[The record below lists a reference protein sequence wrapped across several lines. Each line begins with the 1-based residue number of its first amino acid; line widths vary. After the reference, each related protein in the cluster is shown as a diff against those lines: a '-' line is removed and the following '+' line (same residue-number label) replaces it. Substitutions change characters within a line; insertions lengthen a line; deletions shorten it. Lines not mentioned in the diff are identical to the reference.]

1 MSLFPTLISAAL
13 VAASVLLA
21 TSCAEKFPAADYQSL
36 GDKYNV
42 VIERDIRGVPH
53 VIGERD
59 VDAAFGFAYAQ
70 AEDNWELVYDTIDF
84 YRGTAAKNQGPDSAV
99 TDFLVKWL
107 GIWEDIDAH
116 YETELSPEIR
126 AYIEAYAD
134 GLNYYAA
141 MNPERGV
148 AELPITG
155 KDIIAGYMFRHI
167 LFYGFDWRLKEVMS
181 SERQTAHQHR
191 QWGHLQQFTHRL
203 QCLGHFAG
211 NSSEGATRL
220 AINSHQPT
228 TGPCSLV

>member
-1 MSLFPTLISAAL
+1 MSLIPRLLDASLIATLAL
-13 VAASVLLA
+13 LT
-21 TSCAEKFPAADYQSL
+21 TSCAEKFSAADYQGL

-84 YRGTAAKNQGPDSAV
+84 YRGTAAKAKGPDSAI

-107 GIWEDIDAH
+107 GIWDDIDAH

-141 MNPERGV
+141 LNPERAV
-148 AELPITG
+148 ADLPITG
-155 KDIIAGYMFRHI
+155 KDIIAGYMFRHF
-167 LFYGFDWRLKEVMS
+167 LF
-181 SERQTAHQHR
+181 
-191 QWGHLQQFTHRL
+191 
-203 QCLGHFAG
+203 
-211 NSSEGATRL
+211 
-220 AINSHQPT
+220 
-228 TGPCSLV
+228 